1 MTSENVMADVESLS
15 VTMMDS
21 LSSSLLRSPGLTG
34 LPSNCSFWRSRP
46 IPPLSGD
53 LLRSSS
59 AAAAPLVAP
68 ASSRDATRKRSGLL
82 LEAVVNRWDMFASRF

>member
-1 MTSENVMADVESLS
+1 MTSEKVMADVEVSIRDNDGQPLVELAEKS
-15 VTMMDS
+15 W
-21 LSSSLLRSPGLTG
+21 PY
-34 LPSNCSFWRSRP
+34 RP
-46 IPPLSGD
+46 ALELQFLEVEANSAPLGD